1 MLVMDRWERNSFM
14 QCCVRRIVLYAAYRS
29 LFLPRLP
36 AKIKVSVIQI
46 PFGILYSNRLEH
58 YTLKISVLDF
68 AVSVCV
74 YRKKG
79 HISFYWLFFRTWRPD
94 RESIKSWRTTFII
107 TVRTWSQCS
116 YWKCDNRSGPPS
128 SAEDRTFEIHRP
140 LLTVASGRSV
150 FSCNG

>member
-1 MLVMDRWERNSFM
+1 M

-68 AVSVCV
+68 AVSVYI
-74 YRKKG
+74 YREKKRS
-79 HISFYWLFFRTWRPD
+79 HKLLL
-94 RESIKSWRTTFII
+94 II
-107 TVRTWSQCS
+107 FQNLKT
-116 YWKCDNRSGPPS
+116 
-128 SAEDRTFEIHRP
+128 
-140 LLTVASGRSV
+140 
-150 FSCNG
+150 